1 MYRKQVLLEKL
12 KEAAASVLPISLIV
26 LTICFVLVPVDTG
39 LMLSFVLAT
48 AMLILGMGLF
58 TLGAEMSMS
67 KIGNYMG
74 AKLTKSRRLGLILI
88 VSFLLGV
95 AITVAEPDLQVLA
108 ANVPEIDKTVLILT
122 VSVGVGIFLML
133 CMVRIL
139 FGISLRL
146 LLIVFYVLVFL
157 AAFLSDQ
164 GILAVAFDSGGVT
177 TGPMTVPFIMALGV
191 GVASIRSDENAK
203 SDSFGLVGLCSI
215 GPIAS
220 VLLLGAIYKTQPAQA
235 ESETAAAITNTVALG
250 RDYLHAFPEYLKEVT
265 LALLPAMVQVII
277 LLVNGNLGAGVAVS
291 GAFSLVRF
299 RSAAGSAR
307 DITCIFLAMTLGL
320 ATGMGYIGI
329 AIVTGAVMCLLLT
342 AYAALSFGRKPEE
355 EKELKI
361 TIPENLDYTGLFD
374 DLFGEYT
381 RSAELISVRTTGMG
395 SLYNLHYHV
404 KLVSPEIE
412 KQFLDAIRCRNGNLD
427 IVCGKVPQVKEAL

>member
-1 MYRKQVLLEKL
+1 
-12 KEAAASVLPISLIV
+12 
-26 LTICFVLVPVDTG
+26 
-39 LMLSFVLAT
+39 
-48 AMLILGMGLF
+48 
-58 TLGAEMSMS
+58 
-67 KIGNYMG
+67 
-74 AKLTKSRRLGLILI
+74 
-88 VSFLLGV
+88 
-95 AITVAEPDLQVLA
+95 
-108 ANVPEIDKTVLILT
+108 
-122 VSVGVGIFLML
+122 
-133 CMVRIL
+133 
-139 FGISLRL
+139 
-146 LLIVFYVLVFL
+146 
-157 AAFLSDQ
+157 
-164 GILAVAFDSGGVT
+164 
-177 TGPMTVPFIMALGV
+177 MTYA
-191 GVASIRSDENAK
+191 
-203 SDSFGLVGLCSI
+203 
-215 GPIAS
+215 
-220 VLLLGAIYKTQPAQA
+220 
-235 ESETAAAITNTVALG
+235 
-250 RDYLHAFPEYLKEVT
+250 VT

-329 AIVTGAVMCLLLT
+329 AIVTGAVMCILLT
-342 AYAALSFGRKPEE
+342 ACAALSFGRKPEE

-404 KLVSPEIE
+404 RLVSPEIE

-427 IVCGKVPQVKEAL
+427 IVCGKVPQTKEAL